1 MTRLLIV
8 DDSALMR
15 RLLRDIFARAGGF
28 ETATARHGEEALAMI
43 KAERPDVVTLDITMP
58 GMDGLTCLGRIM
70 VEAPCPVVMVSSLTH
85 HGAEAALE
93 ALRLGAVDCVGKPE
107 GLLSLSMESVRERLV
122 DTVRAAAGAR
132 LRGSFRL
139 AERVRHKAAALP
151 AAPRRSAASG
161 IVLIGTSTGGPRAL
175 DTVLAGLPAG
185 FPWPVLVA
193 QHMPASF
200 TGPFA
205 RRLDQVCALEVVE
218 VSEPMPILPGRVHIG
233 RGDSDLVVMRG
244 GEAMQC
250 APAAPESLWQPS
262 VDRLVTTCRAH
273 YQPSDIVGV
282 LMTGMGNDGAAAMA
296 ALRAAGG
303 RTIAE
308 AESTAVVWGMPGELA
323 RRGGAEQVLP
333 LHAIADALVGMV
345 MPQAAG

>member
-15 RLLRDIFARAGGF
+15 RLLRDIFGRAGGF
-28 ETATARHGEEALAMI
+28 AVATARHGEEALAMI
-43 KAERPDVVTLDITMP
+43 KAETPDVVTLDITMP

-70 VEAPCPVVMVSSLTH
+70 VEAPCPVVMVSSLTTR
-85 HGAEAALE
+85 GAEAALE

-122 DTVRAAAGAR
+122 DTVRAAAGVR

-175 DTVLAGLPAG
+175 DAVLAGLPAG

-205 RRLDQVCALEVVE
+205 RRLDQICALEVVE

-233 RGDSDLVVMRG
+233 RGDSDLVVLRA
-244 GEAMQC
+244 EAMQC
-250 APAAPESLWQPS
+250 APAAPTSLWQPS

-273 YQPSDIVGV
+273 YPASDIVGV
-282 LMTGMGNDGAAAMA
+282 LMTGMGNDGAAAMS

-333 LHAIADALVGMV
+333 LHAIADALVGLV
-345 MPQAAG
+345 IPPAAG